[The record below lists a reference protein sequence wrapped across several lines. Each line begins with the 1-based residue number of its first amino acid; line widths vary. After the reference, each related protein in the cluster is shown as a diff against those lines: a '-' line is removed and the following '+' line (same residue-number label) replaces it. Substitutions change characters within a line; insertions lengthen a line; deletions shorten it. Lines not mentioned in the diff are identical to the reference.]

1 MYRSIRYILVIVTI
15 LLLGQGCVTSSVTR
29 LSTNSYRPT
38 TPAEVKI
45 FVEYEDLPVEY
56 EKVALINVTYSTR
69 YADSKWKRARE
80 KAAKLGCN
88 GVYER
93 YTEALPGGETGGGG
107 ARAEIVGIRY

>member
-1 MYRSIRYILVIVTI
+1 MRYIIAIVTI
-15 LLLGQGCVTSSVTR
+15 LLLGHSCVTSSVTR
-29 LSTNSYRPT
+29 LTTTSFQPT

-45 FVEYEDLPVEY
+45 FVEYEDLPAEY
-56 EKVALINVTYSTR
+56 EKVALINVTYHPR
-69 YADSKWKRARE
+69 YANMKWDRARK

-93 YTEALPGGETGGGG
+93 YSESTLDAEGLNG